1 MTPAAITK
9 AVSAST
15 KSHLSPARGVVDD
28 LTPTLT
34 LAATRLLLPAGFP
47 ARAGLGG
54 GWRLYPAVS
63 ETHYGARES
72 LILC

>member
-1 MTPAAITK
+1 M
-9 AVSAST
+9 
-15 KSHLSPARGVVDD
+15 VDG